1 MDRNPSSISREIKKN
16 RVKGKYHPEKA
27 DHKAYVRKHE
37 SRYGFKAINENKDLE
52 KYIIQK
58 LKDGLAPEAVS
69 GRMKEDKKPWYASK
83 TAIYDWLYSNRGQR
97 YCYLLLSQR
106 HGRRRRKKKKT
117 KRFLI
122 PEKVS
127 IHQRPKMT
135 ILDFEGDTIVSSWN
149 TVSIVSI
156 YNPKTMYLDAKRV
169 LNLKP
174 TIVAK
179 AMKQMFEKIRI
190 RSITLDNGQENRLH
204 KKLGIKTY
212 FCDPY
217 ASWQKP
223 GIENGNKLIRRYIPK
238 KSDIAKYSHQF
249 IKLMVDKYNDKPR
262 KKLRWK
268 TPNEIMEKK
277 KLFLIKTKNHPKM
290 E

>member
-1 MDRNPSSISREIKKN
+1 MGE
-16 RVKGKYHPEKA
+16 E
-27 DHKAYVRKHE
+27 
-37 SRYGFKAINENKDLE
+37 
-52 KYIIQK
+52 
-58 LKDGLAPEAVS
+58 
-69 GRMKEDKKPWYASK
+69 KKPWYASK

-117 KRFLI
+117 KRFII
-122 PEKVS
+122 PERVS
-127 IHQRPKMT
+127 IHQRYKMT
-135 ILDFEGDTIVSSWN
+135 VLDFEGDTIVSSWN

-169 LNLKP
+169 PNLKP
-174 TIVAK
+174 SIVAK
-179 AMKQMFEKIRI
+179 AMKIMFAMVRI
-190 RSITLDNGQENRLH
+190 RSVTLDNGQENRLH
-204 KKLGIKTY
+204 KKLGIKTF

-223 GIENGNKLIRRYIPK
+223 GIENANKLIRRFIPK
-238 KSDIAKYSHQF
+238 KSDISKYSHHF
-249 IKLMVDKYNDKPR
+249 IKLMVEKYNNKPR

-277 KLFLIKTKNHPKM
+277 KLFSSKTKKSPESEVM
-290 E
+290 Q